1 MLHASKHREL
11 ATIIARTL
19 TDTTENRDKLQIN
32 RQETEE
38 IGNVGRRE
46 NVDIDQGLMI
56 AVILLHFVPKA
67 VEMRLTIE
75 KTDTVRDTRRDNQIP
90 VKEEITLT
98 EKGEI
103 EKVGHENDKTA
114 FATCLFF
121 LIDDWY

>member
-1 MLHASKHREL
+1 MLHASKPLEL

-114 FATCLFF
+114 FATFLFF

>member
-75 KTDTVRDTRRDNQIP
+75 KTDTVRDTRRDNKIP

-114 FATCLFF
+114 FATFLFF

>member
-114 FATCLFF
+114 FATFLFF